1 MGKKQEN
8 RETGKQE
15 TENGKRK
22 TEQQGNGKLELIEV
36 FFTYV
41 GTFSFF
47 YSVVMSTWYCSH
59 GVF

>member
-15 TENGKRK
+15 TENGETGNGKRK

-47 YSVVMSTWYCSH
+47 IAS
-59 GVF
+59 